1 VVKLSEVEKKKVLII
16 TYYWP
21 PAGGPGVQR
30 VLKFV
35 KYLPQFGW
43 EPVVL
48 TVENG
53 EYPAIDFSLEKDI
66 PEGIKVYKTK
76 TIEPFRLFKLFSG
89 KKKTESISPYEL
101 VNKKEAGLGK
111 IFHGIKN
118 NIFFPD
124 ARVGFFLF
132 NKNLLFKII
141 RNENPDLV
149 FISSPPHSLQLFGL
163 TIKKKIS
170 KYSLGC

>member
-1 VVKLSEVEKKKVLII
+1 VAKKKVLII

-66 PEGIKVYKTK
+66 PEGIKVYKTR

-89 KKKTESISPYEL
+89 KKKEE
-101 VNKKEAGLGK
+101 
-111 IFHGIKN
+111 F
-118 NIFFPD
+118 
-124 ARVGFFLF
+124 
-132 NKNLLFKII
+132 
-141 RNENPDLV
+141 
-149 FISSPPHSLQLFGL
+149 
-163 TIKKKIS
+163 
-170 KYSLGC
+170 